1 MLLAYTRLGIGFR
14 EVSQRI
20 AIAGVASL
28 KRNALMKRIVLA
40 GLILVVPFLP
50 THAQRLTGAGATF
63 PYPIYSKWFSEYA
76 KSHPGVSINY
86 QPIGSGGGIRQVS
99 AGLVDF
105 AASDE
110 PLTDYQMASSRI
122 KVLQIPAVLGAV
134 VPVFHLA
141 GVGKLRI
148 GPEVLA
154 GIYLGK
160 IRKWN
165 DQQIVAD
172 NPRVALP
179 DQNIVVVYR
188 SDASGTSYIFTDY
201 LSKVSKDWARGPGK
215 SVSPAWPRGA
225 GERANQG
232 VAAMVRKV
240 PGAIGYVELNY
251 AIQDKLSIGTVR
263 NAAGRWVDA
272 SAESVTQA
280 AIGIPEM
287 PTDFRISITDAPGDE
302 AYPISSFTWLLVPVR
317 ATDAAKGGALKELV
331 NWVVTTG
338 QAEAAPLSYA
348 PLPPPVVQK
357 VLTAVSSL
365 R

>member
-1 MLLAYTRLGIGFR
+1 VRRITIAKQIARLNRF
-14 EVSQRI
+14 
-20 AIAGVASL
+20 AIAS
-28 KRNALMKRIVLA
+28 
-40 GLILVVPFLP
+40 LILFAALVPAR
-50 THAQRLTGAGATF
+50 AQKIIGVGATF

-76 KSHPGVSINY
+76 KSHPGVVINY

-148 GPEVLA
+148 SPEVLA

-165 DQQIVAD
+165 DQEIISD
-172 NPRVALP
+172 NPGVQLP
-179 DQNIVVVYR
+179 DQNIVVIYR

-201 LSKVSKDWARGPGK
+201 LSKVNKDWAGGPGR
-215 SVSPAWPRGA
+215 SISPAWPRGSGA
-225 GERANQG
+225 RANQG
-232 VAAMVRKV
+232 VAAMVHQIT
-240 PGAIGYVELNY
+240 GAIGYVELNY
-251 AIQDKLSIGTVR
+251 AIQGKLSIGTVR
-263 NAAGRWVDA
+263 NAAGHWVDA
-272 SAESVTQA
+272 SVESVTQA
-280 AIGIPEM
+280 AIGVPEIPA
-287 PTDFRISITDAPGDE
+287 DFRISLTNAPGDE
-302 AYPISSFTWLLVPVR
+302 AYPISSFTWLLVP
-317 ATDAAKGGALKELV
+317 AHAADAAKGKALKELV
-331 NWVVTTG
+331 TWVLTTG
-338 QAEAAPLSYA
+338 QSEAAPLSYA
-348 PLPPPVVQK
+348 PLPAPVVQK
-357 VLTAVSSL
+357 VLAAVSPL

>member
-1 MLLAYTRLGIGFR
+1 
-14 EVSQRI
+14 V
-20 AIAGVASL
+20 
-28 KRNALMKRIVLA
+28 KRNALAKRIAVVKRIALVAQIAPVKCIVLA
-40 GLILVVPFLP
+40 GLILFVAVVPAY
-50 THAQRLTGAGATF
+50 AQRLTGVGATF

-141 GVGKLRI
+141 GVGKLRVS
-148 GPEVLA
+148 PEVLA

-172 NPRVALP
+172 NPGVALP

-201 LSKVSKDWARGPGK
+201 LSKVSKDWARGPGR
-215 SVSPAWPRGA
+215 SISPAWPRGA

-232 VAAMVRKV
+232 VAAMVHKV

-263 NAAGRWVDA
+263 NAAGHWVEA
-272 SAESVTQA
+272 SAQSVTQA
-280 AIGIPEM
+280 AAGIPEI
-287 PTDFRISITDAPGDE
+287 PADFRVSITDATGDE

-317 ATDAAKGGALKELV
+317 ATDAAKGKAIRELV
-331 NWVVTTG
+331 TWVVTTG

-348 PLPPPVVQK
+348 PLPAPVVQK
-357 VLTAVSSL
+357 VLATVSAL